1 MTEPTDT
8 QPGTSPIVRN
18 PVVRG
23 AWISLGFVFIGL
35 GFAGVLLPLIPT
47 TPFVLLAAYCFSRSS
62 PRFYAWLLRHRVFG
76 KLIRDWRAGRGIEM
90 RTKVTAVV
98 LIVVTIGSTAVF
110 FVSSPLLR
118 LMLLAIGVS
127 VILFLLTRRT
137 APGAAEGGS

>member
-137 APGAAEGGS
+137 APGAVEGGS

>member
-8 QPGTSPIVRN
+8 QPCTSPIVRN